1 MALGWFNAFW
11 TWLKQLITLPANLA
25 KVASINKDLELQQKL
40 LETQQRLQEAEQRL
54 AKYDA
59 VETGR
64 LFFSNNV
71 YWARN
76 ADGTL
81 DTSPYCARCFDLNGK
96 PIRLVVRQ
104 RGIFR
109 IAKCPECRIDEIPL
123 GDEPQ

>member
-1 MALGWFNAFW
+1 MALFNAVW
-11 TWLKQLITLPANLA
+11 VWLKQLITLPANLA
-25 KVASINKDLELQQKL
+25 KVAGINKDLELQQKL